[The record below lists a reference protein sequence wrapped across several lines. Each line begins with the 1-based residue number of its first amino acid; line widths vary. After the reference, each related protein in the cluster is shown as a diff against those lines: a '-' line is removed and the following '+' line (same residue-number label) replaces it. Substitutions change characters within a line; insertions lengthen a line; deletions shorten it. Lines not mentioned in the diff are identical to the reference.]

1 MEAGIVHMQIEE
13 RLTRQGQTDLRSE
26 LMELKKEKNVIILAH
41 NYQRPE
47 VQDAADFVGDS
58 LGLSIKASQTSSDII
73 LFCGVDFMA
82 ETAKIL
88 NPEKKVLIPD
98 VRSKCPMAMMLNAE
112 TLRAAKRQNPNA
124 DVIMYVNTHAEVKA
138 ECNCICTSA
147 NAPDIVNYSDKDAV
161 LFGPDMNLSYY
172 VQKRTTKQIITV
184 PERGNCPTHHQISRE
199 DIMLAKAEN
208 PDAIILA
215 HPECIPEVQDSAD
228 VIASTEG
235 MTKYVKESKQNKFII
250 ATEIGILHRLKKE
263 NPAKTFIPASPYLV
277 CPNMKMHTLDKIVQT
292 LRNEEPEIQV
302 PKNIIEKARAPV
314 ERMLTITAKLR
325 NK

>member
-1 MEAGIVHMQIEE
+1 MQIEE
-13 RLTRQGQTDLRSE
+13 HEKNHSQIELRSE

-47 VQDAADFVGDS
+47 VQDVADFVGDS
-58 LGLSIKASQTSSDII
+58 LGLSIKASQTTSDII

-98 VRSKCPMAMMLNAE
+98 LRSKCPMAMMLSAD

-138 ECNCICTSA
+138 ECDCICTSA
-147 NAPDIVNYSDKDAV
+147 NAPDIVNFSNRDV
-161 LFGPDMNLSYY
+161 ILFGPDMNLSYY
-172 VQKRTTKQIITV
+172 VQKRTMKQIITV
-184 PERGNCPTHHQISRE
+184 PEHGNCPTHHQISRE

-215 HPECIPEVQDSAD
+215 HPECVPEVQDSAD

-235 MTKYVKESKQNKFII
+235 MTKYVKDSKRSKFII

-263 NPAKTFIPASPYLV
+263 NPEKTFIPASGYLV
-277 CPNMKMHTLDKIVQT
+277 CPNMKMHTLDKMVQT
-292 LRNEEPEIQV
+292 LRSEGPEIQV
-302 PKNIIEKARAPV
+302 PRGIIEKARVPV
-314 ERMLTITAKLR
+314 ERMLSITEKLR
-325 NK
+325 NR